1 MCLEDGSYTKL
12 RELSV
17 AYTFDQAWV
26 AQRLGLSSL
35 NVRVAGRNLKTW
47 TDYTGYDPETN
58 LGGAIQKT
66 RGMDYFNMPQ
76 TRSFVVTVTL
86 NR

>member
-1 MCLEDGSYTKL
+1 VKL
-12 RELSV
+12 REVSV
-17 AYTFDQAWV
+17 GYTFDSDWV
-26 AQRLGLSSL
+26 RRTLGLTSFDL
-35 NVRVAGRNLKTW
+35 RVAGRNLKTW

-58 LGGAIQKT
+58 LGGAIQNT

-76 TRSFVVTVTL
+76 TRSFVFTVNL